1 MNLKQLSAFREVMR
15 TGSVTS
21 AAANLDCTQ
30 PAITNLIHRLEKDIG
45 QTLFYRRNRR
55 LSPTPEAH
63 YLMNE
68 ATEILSKVHTVET
81 YMRDTAGLRVGE
93 LRIAC
98 MPIISDLLASQF
110 IADYVADKPDVSIYL
125 SSQPSHQ
132 VYDSLASQQF
142 DLGFA
147 EIEMESPLLKA
158 EEIRERSVCALN
170 ADHPLADQ
178 ETIHLRQIAG
188 EPLATFLPENSTRK
202 RLEKAAAECKVDLN
216 IRFEMANTVSR
227 FPLIESGAAWSIAS
241 PLTVNYFNEHWSR
254 AHRSKIVFRR
264 LEPEISYRTAVLIP
278 RHRNQTLLAQD
289 FSRFFTDAVRDSM
302 HYPF

>member
-1 MNLKQLSAFREVMR
+1 MNLRQLSAFREVMR

-81 YMRDTAGLRVGE
+81 YMRDTAGLRAGE

-110 IADYVADKPDVSIYL
+110 IADYIADKPDVSIYL
-125 SSQPSHQ
+125 SSQPSRQ
-132 VYDSLASQQF
+132 VYDSLASQIKRPF
-142 DLGFA
+142 TFVR
-147 EIEMESPLLKA
+147 SP
-158 EEIRERSVCALN
+158 
-170 ADHPLADQ
+170 
-178 ETIHLRQIAG
+178 
-188 EPLATFLPENSTRK
+188 
-202 RLEKAAAECKVDLN
+202 
-216 IRFEMANTVSR
+216 VSR
-227 FPLIESGAAWSIAS
+227 WPLSCPKTPPERDWKKRPLNVASI
-241 PLTVNYFNEHWSR
+241 
-254 AHRSKIVFRR
+254 
-264 LEPEISYRTAVLIP
+264 
-278 RHRNQTLLAQD
+278 
-289 FSRFFTDAVRDSM
+289 
-302 HYPF
+302 